1 MNHIRRQTRK
11 SEIIAW
17 DIFGKIIAESG
28 SEYIPCLTH
37 PGDEQYKCLTVVN
50 RCGHPDSEALIFIDL
65 YGTGIRVVNE
75 QLTYKDKMSQ
85 NQIKTL
91 VSDIL
96 DKANILK
103 AKEEI
108 TLPGIKFILD
118 LMTMDKNAELSTGN
132 SWFDGSHDSCLA
144 IEAKSFQY
152 YPVPHEQGRLS
163 HIPWWTISFGNIT
176 LAICNFQT
184 NMVIDQT
191 GQTYDLLTGDQEPLR
206 AIEALLQ
213 KEIFYKVIDETRELL
228 RQNDE
233 WQKRYTHYAED
244 IFCKLDFILS
254 VRKKFREWSPLKV
267 YLNVS
272 NAKQTSN
279 SIQFDLRYLGQT
291 VADLKFN
298 KVFTIDTK
306 KYDDHNEPDFGCEI
320 KLNKSAWDGS
330 YAKQFRD
337 YFRKLYAS
345 PVIKTNKGNEEH
357 RIESLLLS
365 EFLNQ
370 KQKVMRL
377 IKPVTI
383 SNLRYPM
390 PTPLTAS
397 NHKRI
402 GYSGSN
408 GGGID
413 ILARTG
419 TGGRATN
426 LCILELKDE
435 NTKKEPPKDAIKQA
449 IAYSTFIRELLRSN
463 SGEIWWKL
471 FGFGGRIPKKL
482 VLFAACA
489 MPSNE
494 NNDYSFGGMELNID
508 GDIIKLQ
515 YIFFAEENDKITSIE
530 TSLKTQAESKNR
542 EI

>member
-1 MNHIRRQTRK
+1 MAEERKLIRK
-11 SEIIAW
+11 FENIAW
-17 DIFGKIIAESG
+17 DIFFKIMSVSG
-28 SEYIPCLTH
+28 NEYMPCMTH

-50 RCGHPDSEALIFIDL
+50 RSGRSGSEALILINL
-65 YGTGIRVVNE
+65 YGTRIRVMNE
-75 QLTYKDKMSQ
+75 EFIYKDNMSQ
-85 NQIKTL
+85 NQIKIL

-96 DKANILK
+96 KTANIPK
-103 AKEEI
+103 SSKEVP
-108 TLPGIKFILD
+108 LPAMNFIREL
-118 LMTMDKNAELSTGN
+118 LSKDKNAELSIRN
-132 SWFDGSHDSCLA
+132 AWFDGSHHSCLSN
-144 IEAKSFQY
+144 EAKLFQY
-152 YPVPHEQGRLS
+152 YPVPLEQERLF
-163 HIPWWTISFGNIT
+163 HIPWWTISYGNKV
-176 LAICNFQT
+176 LAICNFET
-184 NMVIDQT
+184 NMLIDST
-191 GQTYDLLTGDQEPLR
+191 GQAYDLLTQDREAFR
-206 AIEALLQ
+206 AFDALVQ
-213 KEIFYKVIDETRELL
+213 KESFNKVIDETRELL
-228 RQNDE
+228 RQNEE
-233 WQKRYTHYAED
+233 WQKRYSHYAND

-272 NAKQTSN
+272 NAKQKSN
-279 SIQFDLRYLGQT
+279 TIQFDLRYLGQT

-298 KVFTIDTK
+298 KEFTIDTK
-306 KYDDHNEPDFGCEI
+306 KYDEYNEPDFGCGI
-320 KLNKSAWDGS
+320 KLNKVAWDGS
-330 YAKQFRD
+330 SAKQFRD

-345 PVIKTNKGNEEH
+345 QAAKINKGNEEH

-383 SNLRYPM
+383 SNLRFPM
-390 PTPLTAS
+390 PTPLKAS
-397 NHKRI
+397 NHKKT

-435 NTKKEPPKDAIKQA
+435 NTRKEPPRDAIKQA

-463 SGEIWWKL
+463 SGETWWKL
-471 FGFGGRIPKKL
+471 FGFGGNIPEKL

-489 MPSNE
+489 MPSND
-494 NNDYSFGGMELNID
+494 NNDYSFEGMELRID
-508 GDIIKLQ
+508 SDIIKLQ
-515 YIFFAEENDKITSIE
+515 YIYFAEENNKITSIE
-530 TSLKTQAESKNR
+530 TSLKTQADSKR
-542 EI
+542 RGI